1 MGGRDSVGASEGAMR
16 PKKHETSGSA
26 DLFRAQLEQIIN
38 MKHELVQL
46 AGKIDWEWIDGEIA
60 PLYSDKGRP
69 GIETRFMI
77 GLLLLKH
84 IYGLSDEGVC
94 ERWVHDPYFQH
105 FTGEE
110 FFQHEFPHERSDL
123 SHWRKRLGD
132 KLELL
137 LAESLRVAH
146 ASGALRTRDLKRV
159 TVDTTVQPKAITFP
173 TDAKL
178 LHAAIKGLN
187 RLARKYGI
195 RLRQSYLRIAKRAAM
210 MEGRY
215 AHAKQFNRH
224 HRQLRILRTRLG
236 RLIRDIRRRILGKAE
251 LEAVFSWP
259 LSCASQIRSQQ
270 QRQRGW
276 KLYSFHAPEVECI
289 GKGKASAPY
298 EFGVKASIVT
308 TNARAPGGQF
318 VLHAKALPGN
328 PYDGHTLGAVI
339 AATERLTGCAIERAY
354 VDKGYRGHDTANPR
368 RVFISGQKRGVFG
381 IIKRELRRRSA
392 IEAVIGHMKTDGH
405 LGRCFLKGRD
415 GDAANVILTAAGHNL
430 RLVLAWLRALLPLVL
445 LVLAHSFASGQRSD
459 GLLNGRLKRRPSQGG
474 MTGPPDPRKS
484 AGSQHRTAG
493 REAYAASVFGAS
505 MPNAFNAWY

>member
-1 MGGRDSVGASEGAMR
+1 MR
-16 PKKHETSGSA
+16 PKKPKTTGED
-26 DLFRAQLEQIIN
+26 DLFRARLDQVIN

-46 AGKIDWEWIDGEIA
+46 AGKVDWDWIDREIA

-69 GIETRFMI
+69 GIETRFII

-84 IYGLSDEGVC
+84 IYGLSDEAVC
-94 ERWVHDPYFQH
+94 ERWVYDPYFQH

-146 ASGALRTRDLKRV
+146 ETGALRTRDLKRV

-187 RLARKYGI
+187 RLARKCEV

-210 MEGRY
+210 MASRY
-215 AHAKQFNRH
+215 AHAKQFKRH
-224 HRQLRILRTRLG
+224 HRQLRLLRS
-236 RLIRDIRRRILGKAE
+236 RLIRDIRRKIAGQRD
-251 LEAVFSWP
+251 LEAAFEGP
-259 LSCASQIRSQQ
+259 LARAAQIRSQQ

-289 GKGKASAPY
+289 GKGKAAAPY

-308 TNARAPGGQF
+308 TNACAPGGQF

-328 PYDGHTLGAVI
+328 PYDGHTLGGVI
-339 AATERLTGCAIERAY
+339 DATETLTGCAIERAY
-354 VDKGYRGHDTANPR
+354 VDRGYRGHATANPR
-368 RVFISGQKRGVFG
+368 RVFISGQKRGIFG
-381 IIKRELRRRSA
+381 VIKRELRRRSA
-392 IEAVIGHMKTDGH
+392 IEPVIGHMKSDGH
-405 LGRCFLKGRD
+405 LGRCHLKGRE
-415 GDAANVILTAAGHNL
+415 GDAANVILTAVGHNL
-430 RLVLAWLRALLPLVL
+430 RRVLAWLRALLRLIL
-445 LVLAHSFASGQRSD
+445 LALWQPFAA
-459 GLLNGRLKRRPSQGG
+459 LPAV
-474 MTGPPDPRKS
+474 KS
-484 AGSQHRTAG
+484 AS
-493 REAYAASVFGAS
+493 
-505 MPNAFNAWY
+505 